1 MTIKDPFYQREKDK
15 YDNPIPSREYILN
28 HLTEQGIPLSFDELT
43 KALKLTDEDMI
54 IGLKRRLRAM
64 EREGQIIF
72 TRAKRYALP
81 GRMELVKGKVIG
93 HRDGYGFL
101 QLDEGG
107 DDWFIPSFEMKKLIH
122 GDRILAKSHKVGFKN
137 KQEASLV
144 RVLESRPEPILGRY
158 YLEAGMG
165 LVVPEDARICQDIL
179 IQPGEENGAR
189 VNQVVCVEMTQRPS
203 HRMNAMG
210 RITEVMGEHMDP
222 GMEIEIA
229 VRNYDIPFIWPEAV
243 EKQVAKLTPEV
254 PEKAK
259 AGRVDLRMLP
269 LVTID
274 GEDARDFDDA
284 VYCEVKRGGGWRLW
298 VAIADVSSYV
308 KLGTA
313 LDKEAENRGTS
324 VYFPENVIP
333 MLPEALSN
341 GLCSLNPKVDRLC
354 MVCEMTISA
363 KGKLSGYKFYEA
375 VMNSACRFTYTDVAA
390 ILDGDKK
397 LRDKHAELVPALENL
412 HDLYKCLQPVRKARG
427 AIEFE
432 TIETRFVF
440 NERRKIDK
448 IVPVVRN
455 DAHKLIEECM
465 ILANIAAAKLIEK
478 HEAHALFRVH
488 DEPDMDKLANFRS
501 FLGELGIVSKLPFKP
516 DPVAI
521 TEELARLS
529 DRDDIELIQ
538 IMLLRSMK
546 QAVYQEE
553 NYGHFGLALKEY
565 AHFTSPIRRYPD
577 LVVHRTIKGILKAE
591 GQKTTGAHLY
601 KQEEA
606 EALGVNCS
614 MTERRADEATRE
626 VSDWLKCEYMQD
638 HLGEVFDGII
648 ASVTNF
654 GFFVRINDLYVD
666 GLVHVTSLRNDYY
679 HFDATRHL
687 LIGES
692 SRKTYRMGDAVV
704 VKVAQVNLDQRKI
717 DFVLVENGGRNRRSS
732 RKPKANHQA
741 SEGKGMSVREQLAK
755 GMVGS
760 DEKKPR
766 RGKAGAKLGTKP
778 GGKSGSRFGDANS
791 SSGKAADSAK
801 KTGKKPGKK
810 TKASK
815 NKKVVKKKSRPGK
828 NARNKAKQ
836 GR

>member
-1 MTIKDPFYQREKDK
+1 MTINDPFFEREKDK
-15 YDNPIPSREYILN
+15 YENPIPSREFILD
-28 HLTEQGIPLSFDELT
+28 LMTTKGIPLTFDDLIVELR
-43 KALKLTDEDMI
+43 LTEDDLI

-64 EREGQIIF
+64 EREGQIIY

-81 GRMELVKGKVIG
+81 DRMELVKGKVIG
-93 HRDGYGFL
+93 HRDGFGFL
-101 QLDEGG
+101 QLDDGS
-107 DDWFIPSFEMKKLIH
+107 DDWYIPAFEMKKLLH
-122 GDRILAKSHKVGFKN
+122 GDRILAKSHKKGFKN
-137 KQEASLV
+137 KSEASLV
-144 RVLESRPEPILGRY
+144 RVLESRPEAILGRY
-158 YLEAGMG
+158 YLEGGMG

-179 IQPGEENGAR
+179 VQPGEENGAR
-189 VNQVVCVEMTQRPS
+189 VNQIVSVELTQRPS

-229 VRNYDIPFIWPEAV
+229 LRNYDIPFNWPESV
-243 EKQVAKLTPEV
+243 EKQIATLKPEV
-254 PEKAK
+254 PESAK
-259 AGRVDLRMLP
+259 EDRVDLRKLP

-284 VYCEVKRGGGWRLW
+284 VYCETKRGGGWRLW

-308 KLGTA
+308 TTGSA
-313 LDKEAENRGTS
+313 LDGEAASRGTS

-333 MLPEALSN
+333 MLPEVLSN

-363 KGKLSGYKFYEA
+363 NGKLSGYQFYEA

-390 ILDGDKK
+390 ILDGDKG
-397 LRDKHAELVPALENL
+397 LRKKHGDLVGALENL
-412 HDLYKCLQPVRKARG
+412 HDLYKCLQSVRHERG

-432 TIETRFVF
+432 TVETRFVF
-440 NERRKIDK
+440 NEQRKIDK

-465 ILANIAAAKLIEK
+465 ILANVAAAKMIEK

-488 DEPDMDKLANFRS
+488 ENPDVTKLANFRS
-501 FLGELGIVSKLPFKP
+501 FLGELGIATRLPIEP
-516 DPVAI
+516 EPIDL
-521 TEELARLS
+521 TDELKRLS

-546 QAVYQEE
+546 QAVYQNE
-553 NYGHFGLALKEY
+553 NHGHFGLALKAY

-577 LVVHRTIKGILKAE
+577 LVVHRTIKGILKSQ
-591 GQKTTGAHLY
+591 GQKTSGAHLY
-601 KQEEA
+601 KEEEA
-606 EALGVNCS
+606 EAIGVNCS
-614 MTERRADEATRE
+614 TTERRADEATRE

-638 HLGEVFDGII
+638 HIGETYDGII
-648 ASVTNF
+648 SSVTNF

-679 HFDATRHL
+679 QFDSARHM

-692 SRKTYRMGDAVV
+692 SRKVYRMGDAVV

-717 DFVLVENGGRNRRSS
+717 DFVLLDDAGKSPRGRRSRAKS
-732 RKPKANHQA
+732 KSSAA
-741 SEGKGMSVREQLAK
+741 DDGLSVRERLAK
-755 GMVGS
+755 GVIGTDS
-760 DEKKPR
+760 KKGAS
-766 RGKAGAKLGTKP
+766 GKDGAGRAGGRDTK
-778 GGKSGSRFGDANS
+778 GGKSARGGKPPRKGSKV
-791 SSGKAADSAK
+791 GKSD
-801 KTGKKPGKK
+801 
-810 TKASK
+810 
-815 NKKVVKKKSRPGK
+815 
-828 NARNKAKQ
+828 RNKAKSDVKSKAKKS
-836 GR
+836 RRSKK